1 MAEAPVAKPKYTEE
15 LTDGFMYR

>member
-1 MAEAPVAKPKYTEE
+1 MAEAPVAKPKYTED